1 MYRQYND
8 HSPVLGRGPRL
19 PGSQSR
25 LSGKAWGVSD
35 AIHEPRSWACT
46 SVGSECGSYFL
57 SRSKKVHACMLYCE
71 YHAAA
76 CRVGRT
82 MQSGSIPGQTEAV
95 RDLISGV
102 THPGPK
108 GDKFK
113 MAARLRR
120 LLDPEET

>member
-1 MYRQYND
+1 MSREAGR
-8 HSPVLGRGPRL
+8 VLP
-19 PGSQSR
+19 
-25 LSGKAWGVSD
+25 
-35 AIHEPRSWACT
+35 WAR
-46 SVGSECGSYFL
+46 SVGPIFF
-57 SRSKKVHACMLYCE
+57 RAVKKYMLACCTASIMQQ
-71 YHAAA
+71 
-76 CRVGRT
+76 RVGLAVPCRLAAYL
-82 MQSGSIPGQTEAV
+82 GKTEAV